1 MGAFPEI
8 HACPKCGRI
17 LLQSGE
23 ALFDEVRLPV
33 FRCDDC
39 LVEVNVL
46 GETAT
51 EALTFTVDE
60 DGSIVG
66 AEEPG
71 ARLWA

>member
-8 HACPKCGRI
+8 HACPKCGRV

-23 ALFDEVRLPV
+23 ALFDDVRLPV

-46 GETAT
+46 GETAQ

-60 DGSIVG
+60 DGQIVG
-66 AEEPG
+66 SDEPG